1 MMMMKEK
8 YKLTMCCGGRLRRK
22 EDWLEVG
29 MECRVFWGMD
39 EEEK

>member
-1 MMMMKEK
+1 MMMMKEI

-22 EDWLEVG
+22 EDWLEWNG
-29 MECRVFWGMD
+29 MSSFWGMD